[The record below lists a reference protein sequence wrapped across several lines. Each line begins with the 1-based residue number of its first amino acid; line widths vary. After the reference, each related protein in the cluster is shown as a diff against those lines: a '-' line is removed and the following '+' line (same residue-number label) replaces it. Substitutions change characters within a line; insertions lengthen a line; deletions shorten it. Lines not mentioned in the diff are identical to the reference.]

1 MNSFHYICINFMLIA
16 SLSSC
21 AKDSETNDDNPV
33 VIEKGN
39 FSFVLHDGLAQ
50 SIIAPINTKLND
62 NYSRVLNDLEVSS
75 MNKVSVKIWN
85 NETNFLDD
93 MEQAIGQR
101 YQGASGWVYSSTD
114 IRILYRGSYTS
125 QIVLHEFCHAVSLV
139 VNNTIGNNPR
149 WLWEAVAIY
158 EAGEFVNPTTISYL
172 VNGNF
177 PTLAELN
184 SDFNSGGNKIYS
196 VGYLL
201 SEFIITNWDKN
212 HFVSLI
218 KSNGNIQQTLEISV
232 PQFEEQW
239 KSFVLNKYFA
249 TIHP

>member
-1 MNSFHYICINFMLIA
+1 MNYFQYICFNLLLVTVF
-16 SLSSC
+16 SNC
-21 AKDSETNDDNPV
+21 AKDTETNDDNTI
-33 VIEKGN
+33 VIEKSH
-39 FSFVLHDGLAQ
+39 FSFVLHDGITQ
-50 SIIAPINTKLND
+50 SIIDPINSKLNES
-62 NYSRVLNDLEVSS
+62 YLRVLNDLEVSS

-114 IRILYRGSYTS
+114 IRILYRGDYTS
-125 QIVLHEFCHAVSLV
+125 QIALHEFCHAVSLV
-139 VNNTIGNNPR
+139 VNSTIGNNPR

-172 VNGNF
+172 VGGNF

-184 SDFNSGGNKIYS
+184 SDFNSGENKIYS

-218 KSNGNIQQTLEISV
+218 KSNGNIQQTLEITTQ
-232 PQFEEQW
+232 QFEEDW
-239 KSFVLNKYFA
+239 KNFVITTYF
-249 TIHP
+249 

>member
-1 MNSFHYICINFMLIA
+1 LLLVLALIG
-16 SLSSC
+16 C
-21 AKDSETNDDNPV
+21 AKDAETNDNNPII
-33 VIEKGN
+33 IEESN

-50 SIIAPINTKLND
+50 SIITPINVKLND

-114 IRILYRGSYTS
+114 IRILYQGSYTS
-125 QIVLHEFCHAVSLV
+125 QIVIHEFCHAVSLV
-139 VNNTIGNNPR
+139 VNNSIGNNPR

-172 VNGNF
+172 VSGNF

-184 SDFNSGGNKIYS
+184 SDFNTGGNKIYS

-201 SEFIITNWDKN
+201 SEFIITIWDKSR
-212 HFVSLI
+212 FVNLI
-218 KSNGNIQQTLEISV
+218 KANGNIEETLGISTQ
-232 PQFEEQW
+232 QFEADW
-239 KSFVLNKYFA
+239 KSFVITTYF
-249 TIHP
+249 

>member
-1 MNSFHYICINFMLIA
+1 MKYFQYICFHLLLVTALI
-16 SLSSC
+16 SC
-21 AKDSETNDDNPV
+21 AKDAETNDDNPI
-33 VIEKGN
+33 VIEESH
-39 FSFVLHDGLAQ
+39 FSFVLHDGLTQ
-50 SIIAPINTKLND
+50 SIINPINEKLND
-62 NYSRVLNDLEVSS
+62 NYSRVLNDLKISS

-85 NETNFLDD
+85 NESNFLDN

-114 IRILYRGSYTS
+114 IRILYRGNYTS
-125 QIVLHEFCHAVSLV
+125 QIALHEFCHAVSLV

-172 VNGNF
+172 VSGNF

-201 SEFIITNWDKN
+201 SEFIITNWDKSN
-212 HFVSLI
+212 FINLI
-218 KSNGNIQQTLEISV
+218 KENGNIEQTLGISTQ
-232 PQFEEQW
+232 QFEEGW
-239 KSFVLNKYFA
+239 KEFVINKYF
-249 TIHP
+249 